1 LPYGKKLRQVLRER
15 DLALENRLSEI
26 EKTAKSVLTYT
37 AGAFPYYTPHD
48 FLHSSNV
55 EENLN
60 WLIPDGVKHDL
71 NEWEIFFLIVAAW
84 FHDWGMVCRSTEDP
98 REVREVHH
106 RRTEGNF
113 ENMYESLGLNA
124 NQARIIGR
132 ISRGHR
138 VEDLRSNLFDRQ
150 IYSSDIHIDVRFLA
164 AILRL
169 ADECDITHSRV
180 PEIIYHSLSPQGVS
194 EEHFRSHLLI
204 GGIGKYVEHK
214 IEISAVAYDPR
225 ASQTL
230 IKVRDRIQREVDHVK
245 GILAERGIPIEY
257 VELHVDARGFIDK
270 PIGFRLDE
278 KKVTQLLVGE
288 HLYSRKDVAIRELLQ
303 NAFDACRSRG
313 DDSAEIRIYV
323 NGDKLVVQDNGI
335 GIDFENAYNFLAQK
349 GFSYYQ
355 SDEFKRTAQA
365 SSFDPVSRWGLGIL
379 SCFLIASEM
388 CIETKKKD
396 KESCKFL
403 ITGVAEGWRYEEGSL
418 REPGTII
425 TLTLNETGKKID
437 LETVLRHYVKSC
449 PVPIYL
455 GKDSDRPLEFDWS
468 AADPDIQEAM
478 SEHSGDR
485 GWEIK
490 WEDKFEDD
498 EISVRYYRTTG
509 ISGIFIANQ
518 GFFVGEFDEVDPFFP
533 SSITGIALVNSKREI
548 FDVDISREKIMT
560 NTENYALFR
569 EKWIQVCIA
578 FMNDELAEKLRSS
591 TKKDEITE
599 FLEYNSALNRYDLSL
614 ITKSDE
620 IEKEELATIPESLK
634 DLELTTV
641 PYFVLTRDGLAKRHL
656 IDLASFMPQ
665 RTILYDFVANT
676 YENIRTETRFLNSVL
691 CEKLGAKD
699 IVLAL
704 RIPFL
709 TFQKGRLEEMLSFLL
724 DNTGELTYLH
734 ITDVVRGL
742 RFDEVKTDLD
752 LLLPQNSHFCRL
764 PSDLRGAVVF
774 TEPFKVKTPR
784 ARFEFPE
791 EFSRIQKILPSFDTR
806 GESPERE
813 RRENLAPYFTHVLL
827 GCNTPKLELVE
838 AGHLIFDFEDEF
850 NQIILR
856 DYELIN
862 KETDLQDAV
871 RNYFLQ
877 LVAFF
882 IVPNSLT
889 ADHLNIKESEICARL
904 KHAKPQPMA
913 ARLGDVSRALLS
925 MGAMYFSPYMNSEY
939 FVINLQ
945 KEDAS

>member
-15 DLALENRLSEI
+15 DLALEIKLSEI
-26 EKTAKSVLTYT
+26 ENTAKSVLTYT

-60 WLIPDGVKHDL
+60 WLIPDAVKHGLDK
-71 NEWEIFFLIVAAW
+71 WEIFFLIVAAW
-84 FHDWGMVCRSTEDP
+84 FHDWGMVCKPNEDA

-106 RRTEGNF
+106 RRTESNF
-113 ENMYESLGLNA
+113 EKMYGSLGLDG

-150 IYSSDIHIDVRFLA
+150 IYLSDIHIDVRFLA

-180 PEIIYHSLSPQGVS
+180 PEVIYYSLSPQGVS
-194 EEHFRSHLLI
+194 EEHFKSHLLI

-214 IEISAVAYDPR
+214 IEISAVAYEPR

-230 IKVRDRIQREVDHVK
+230 KKVRDRVQGEVDHVK

-278 KKVTQLLVGE
+278 KKLTQLLIGE

-303 NAFDACRSRG
+303 NSFDACRARG
-313 DDSAEIRIYV
+313 DGSARIRIYM
-323 NGDKLVVQDNGI
+323 NGDELVVQDNGI
-335 GIDFENAYNFLAQK
+335 GIDFEDAYNFLAQK

-355 SDEFKRTAQA
+355 SDAFKKTAQA
-365 SSFDPVSRWGLGIL
+365 SSFDPISRWGLGIL
-379 SCFLIASEM
+379 SCFLIASEV

-403 ITGVAEGWRYEEGSL
+403 ITDVAEGWLYEEGPL

-425 TLTLNETGKKID
+425 TLTLNETGKRID
-437 LETVLRHYVKSC
+437 LEKVLRHYVKSC

-468 AADPDIQEAM
+468 ADDPDVQETI
-478 SEHSGDR
+478 SEHVRDL

-490 WEDKFEDD
+490 WDKKFEDD

-509 ISGIFIANQ
+509 ISEIFLANQ
-518 GFFVGEFDEVDPFFP
+518 GFFVGEFDELDPFFP
-533 SSITGIALVNSKREI
+533 DDISGIALVNSKREI
-548 FDVDISREKIMT
+548 FDVDISRERIMT
-560 NTENYALFR
+560 NTENYGLFR

-578 FMNDELAEKLRSS
+578 FMNEELAETLRNS

-599 FLEYNSALNRYDLSL
+599 FQEYHTVLNRYDLSL
-614 ITKSDE
+614 IVKSEE
-620 IEKEELATIPESLK
+620 IEREGLTTIPESLK
-634 DLELTTV
+634 DLQVTKV
-641 PYFVLTRDGLAKRHL
+641 PYFILTRDGLAKRHL
-656 IDLASFMPQ
+656 IDLASFRPQ
-665 RTILYDFVANT
+665 RTIIYDFAAYT

-691 CEKLGAKD
+691 RERLGAKD
-699 IVLAL
+699 VVLAL
-704 RIPFL
+704 RIQL
-709 TFQKGRLEEMLSFLL
+709 GTFERSRLEKMLGFLL
-724 DNTGELTYLH
+724 GNMGELTYLH

-742 RFDEVKTDLD
+742 RFDEVKTDLAS
-752 LLLPQNSHFCRL
+752 LLPPNSHFCRL

-784 ARFEFPE
+784 TRFELLGGFD
-791 EFSRIQKILPSFDTR
+791 RILALLPLFDAF
-806 GESPERE
+806 GEYPGSE
-813 RRENLAPYFTHVLL
+813 RREGLAPYLTHMLL
-827 GCNTPKLELVE
+827 GCNIPKFELVGP
-838 AGHLIFDFEDEF
+838 GHLIFDFEDEF

-856 DYELIN
+856 DFELIN
-862 KETDLQDAV
+862 KETDLRDAV
-871 RNYFLQ
+871 KNYFLQ

-882 IVPNSLT
+882 MIPNSLT
-889 ADHLNIKESEICARL
+889 ADHLNIKESELCARL

-913 ARLGDVSRALLS
+913 ARLGDVSKALLS
-925 MGAMYFSPYMNSEY
+925 MGTIFFGPHRNSEY

-945 KEDAS
+945 KQDVS